1 MEGKAVVGKVNV
13 DENTEVPV
21 EYNIRGIPALLIFKN
36 GEVVD
41 KVTGKDAHTIE
52 SYVHFHPD
60 FSLHIND
67 DNNVILKCH
76 EDDFAVLSI
85 DSHCHGR
92 IEKTIYCPEF
102 GLKQPIECLVIS
114 RFGAFPSELSY
125 RLQRL

>member
-1 MEGKAVVGKVNV
+1 M
-13 DENTEVPV
+13 T
-21 EYNIRGIPALLIFKN
+21 I
-36 GEVVD
+36 VD

-67 DNNVILKCH
+67 DNTVILKCH

-85 DSHCHGR
+85 DSHCDGR

-114 RFGAFPSELSY
+114 RFGAFPTELSY